1 MGLQDVAADDNTML
15 RKVAL
20 RVFKGS
26 EFLVLV
32 TNETSDL
39 LLAIFP
45 VKSKDEQDQ
54 TLHKAKSCRRRT
66 HHVV

>member
-1 MGLQDVAADDNTML
+1 MGLQDIAADDNTML
-15 RKVAL
+15 RKVAF

-32 TNETSDL
+32 TNETGDL

-45 VKSKDEQDQ
+45 VK
-54 TLHKAKSCRRRT
+54 
-66 HHVV
+66 

>member
-1 MGLQDVAADDNTML
+1 MGLQDIAADDNTML
-15 RKVAL
+15 RKVAF

-32 TNETSDL
+32 TNETGDL

-45 VKSKDEQDQ
+45 VKSKGEQGQ